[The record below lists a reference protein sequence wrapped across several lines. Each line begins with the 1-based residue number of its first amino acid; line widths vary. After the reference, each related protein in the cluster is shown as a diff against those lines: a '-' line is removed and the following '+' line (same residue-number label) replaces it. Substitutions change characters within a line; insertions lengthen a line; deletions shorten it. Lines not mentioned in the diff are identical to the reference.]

1 MLIDM
6 MKEQCTMLDKMT
18 VSDGMG
24 GFKTQWSD
32 GATFQAAI
40 VKDSSIQ
47 ARVAEKQG
55 VSEVYTITV
64 DKDLPIAYHDVF
76 RRDSD
81 GATFRV
87 TSNIVDSKTPS
98 VATFQFG
105 QVTAERWELPK

>member
-6 MKEQCTMLDKMT
+6 MKEQCTMLDKTT

-24 GFKTQWSD
+24 GFKTQWGD

-40 VKDSSIQ
+40 VKDSSMQ

-76 RRDSD
+76 RRDRD